1 MKIIFQ
7 KFKKFKKQIILT
19 LIVYLML
26 CLVFFPYKDMV
37 QKLTFTL
44 THSHPDLNLI
54 YQSSTVGFFP
64 PRLIF
69 NKAELTTPWFV
80 QDILMDQL
88 IIKPH
93 YFALLALTLGAKV
106 EVIKQTSKIQ
116 MWFKKSFSKKQEEF
130 LIQIQSKNLEVKQL
144 DFLSSFF
151 AHSQGIIEFFL
162 DLKFDPSFFKQ
173 PKGFL
178 QIQGKNL
185 EFQPYSFS
193 KKYIGTFNLPLLQWK
208 SLKGK
213 MKTSKG
219 EVTLEDLTIGQKT
232 DSFYLHSTGRLNLNL
247 GRFKKSIQDYD
258 MDFDLILDKK
268 IKDQFFFI
276 DLFLSD
282 VENKIS
288 DQQFQYT
295 ANIQGRSLYPPKIKN
310 LKK

>member
-1 MKIIFQ
+1 MKFIFQ
-7 KFKKFKKQIILT
+7 TLKKFQKKIILT
-19 LIVYLML
+19 LIVYLLL
-26 CLVFFPYKDMV
+26 CLFFFPYKDVV

-44 THSHPDLNLI
+44 THSHPDLNLT
-54 YQSSTVGFFP
+54 YQSSAVGFFP

-69 NKAELTTPWFV
+69 NKAELTTPWFI

-93 YFALLALTLGAKV
+93 YFALLAFTLGAKI
-106 EVIKQTSKIQ
+106 EVIKQASKVQ
-116 MWFKKSFSKKQEEF
+116 FQLKKSFSKKREEF

-144 DFLSSFF
+144 EFLSSFF
-151 AHSQGIIEFFL
+151 THAKGIVEFFL

-193 KKYIGTFNLPLLQWK
+193 KKYIGTFNLPFLQWK

-213 MKTSKG
+213 FKTSKG
-219 EVTLEDLTIGQKT
+219 NIHLENLTIGQKT
-232 DSFYLHSTGRLNLNL
+232 DSFYLHSTGRLHLNL
-247 GRFKKSIQDYD
+247 GRFKKSIQDYN

-288 DQQFQYT
+288 EKKFQYT
-295 ANIQGRSLYPPKIKN
+295 ANIQGRSLYPPKIKKI
-310 LKK
+310 KK